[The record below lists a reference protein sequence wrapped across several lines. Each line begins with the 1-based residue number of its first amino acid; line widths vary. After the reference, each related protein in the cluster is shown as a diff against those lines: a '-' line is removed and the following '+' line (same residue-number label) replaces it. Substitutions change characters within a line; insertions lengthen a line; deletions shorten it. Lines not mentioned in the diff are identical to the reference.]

1 MTEEFVTNPNDDD
14 TRRGIA
20 HKRPMAAA
28 ENTTENFSPLRLPLN
43 IQPVSPTK
51 TPEKDLESSREL
63 KMPMKSK
70 SRHMSIP
77 VATASTGFF
86 KDFSLF

>member
-1 MTEEFVTNPNDDD
+1 
-14 TRRGIA
+14 
-20 HKRPMAAA
+20 
-28 ENTTENFSPLRLPLN
+28 
-43 IQPVSPTK
+43 VSPTK